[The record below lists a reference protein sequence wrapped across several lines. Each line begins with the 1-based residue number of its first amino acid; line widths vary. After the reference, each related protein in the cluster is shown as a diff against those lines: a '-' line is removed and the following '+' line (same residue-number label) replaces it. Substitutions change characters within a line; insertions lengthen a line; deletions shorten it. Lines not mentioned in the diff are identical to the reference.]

1 MVSLNSILILIN
13 LVGFALAF
21 FALIFVFRGMVA
33 LFRMRINGEIAIGR
47 VVDEVNEHWRGHDG
61 VDDVVR
67 RLTFEFRDVD
77 GRTHRYTRTDEL
89 SLDQN
94 IRLGDRL
101 LLNYSPQA
109 PEDFTIHRRWFETL
123 VKHLFLLAFVAV
135 IVLVIVQENIY
146 RSQ

>member
-1 MVSLNSILILIN
+1 MSLDSIPILIN
-13 LVGFALAF
+13 RVGFVL
-21 FALIFVFRGMVA
+21 ALIALISMLKSMVA

-47 VVDEVNEHWRGHDG
+47 VVDEVNETVRGPDG
-61 VDDVVR
+61 ADDVVR

-77 GRTHRYTRTDEL
+77 GRTRSYTRTDEL

-109 PEDFTIHRRWFETL
+109 PENFTIHRRWFETL
-123 VKHLFLLAFVAV
+123 VKHLFLLAIVAV
-135 IVLVIVQENIY
+135 NVLVIVQENLH